1 MDTLFPPGSY
11 WNCLTAPLFLLFLV
25 VYVALGGSTLLMLAE
40 RLALRLAG
48 RRLGDGDIQIL
59 IWVWI
64 VLNGLLLAW
73 LDHAL
78 GK

>member
-11 WNCLTAPLFLLFLV
+11 WNCLTAPLFLLFV
-25 VYVALGGSTLLMLAE
+25 FVYWALGGSTLLMLAE

-48 RRLGDGDIQIL
+48 RRLGDKDIQIL
-59 IWVWI
+59 IFVWI
-64 VLNGLLLAW
+64 VLNSLLFVWLA
-73 LDHAL
+73 HAL